1 MLKIIKSIIKMLP
14 NKAKEEKKTSFV
26 RRDRLIEIEKEAQQI
41 WESNKTHEREVDKS
55 KPKFFVTFPYPYMNG
70 RLHLGHAYSLSKAEF
85 QARYKGLKGYNS
97 LFPFGFHC
105 TGMPISAAAIKLK
118 EEFEKFTLETLE
130 ARYQKRVAKDA
141 EELARPT
148 AQYEILRQC
157 GVEQQKVPKFIDP
170 VYWLHY
176 FPKEAVTD
184 LKKFGVSVD
193 FRRSFITT
201 EVNPYYDS
209 FIRWQF
215 NTLKKG
221 EFIKFGKRPSI
232 YSQKDQQICAD
243 HDRAEGEGV
252 LPQEYTLIK
261 LHVIDDKFADILKT
275 DKKVYMVAATLRP
288 ETMYG
293 QTNCFVLPEGKYG
306 IYEMANGELWICSHK
321 SARNMS
327 FQNMTPEWGHPKE
340 VGQVQGTK
348 LIGMKVKAP
357 LTHYEHV
364 YVWPMLDIS
373 MDKGTGIVTS
383 VPSDAPDDYAV
394 MVDLKNKQPL
404 REKFGLTDDM
414 VLPFEPVSIINVP
427 EYSELSAIDAYKSFK
442 VKSMNDKEQLKKA
455 KEEVYLKGFYSGI
468 MKIGEHNGK
477 LVQEAKPLVRQYM
490 IENNLAAA
498 YFEPESKCIS
508 RSGDECVVALCDQW
522 YINYGHEGKE
532 ELKEYINSGAFNAYN
547 ETVKGSFINALDWL
561 SQWGCSRSFG
571 LGTKLPW
578 DPIYLIESLSDSTI
592 YMAYY
597 TICHLLH
604 NDIEGK
610 IVGELGIKAEDM
622 KHEDWDYIF
631 LGGAYTQSAI
641 EEHKLKQLRDNF
653 EYWYP
658 LDLRCS
664 GKDLIKNHLTMSLY
678 NHFFIWGQSK
688 VPRGVFCN
696 GWVLVNKEKMS
707 KQKGNFFT
715 LNEMC
720 DKFSADATRL
730 GLANAGDTLEDANV
744 ELEEAEKAILKLS
757 NIETW
762 LKEISKVIHTFREET
777 PTEVEF
783 YDKVFENELKEVLV
797 FADKAYDGMIMR
809 DVIKQIFFNLNH
821 IKEDYKLNC
830 GNVGMHKRLVKTFIE
845 AQLIALYPI
854 TPHFCEIMWKNYYLP
869 ILTEEERQGKPQLLS
884 DARFPESSP
893 ESIDRSILAQSKF
906 LNKLGNNL
914 RSTYEKLR
922 QKKKD
927 AVIKKIYFVTSEG
940 FKEWQI
946 NVLEYLKG
954 LNEQD
959 RADWKKNLM
968 SAVKDKALVKK
979 SMEFANFKTKEFE
992 NGDAEAFN
1000 SDSYFNEKN
1009 LIQAHINYICKEVIN
1024 TDQLEIITESEAEK
1038 SENKQVKQSAGNVL
1052 PGTPIVVIDF

>member
-1 MLKIIKSIIKMLP
+1 MLP
-14 NKAKEEKKTSFV
+14 NKAKEEKKISFV
-26 RRDRLIEIEKEAQQI
+26 RRDRLIEIEKEAQQLWDSTKI
-41 WESNKTHEREVDKS
+41 HERNIDQS

-70 RLHLGHAYSLSKAEF
+70 RLHLGHAYSMSKAEF
-85 QARYKGLKGYNS
+85 QARYKTLKGYNS

-105 TGMPISAAAIKLK
+105 TGMPISAAALKLK
-118 EEFEKFTLETLE
+118 EELVKFSIETLE
-130 ARYQKRVAKDA
+130 AKYQKRIAKDP
-141 EELARPT
+141 EELNRPT

-157 GVEQQKVPKFIDP
+157 GVEPVDVAAFSDP

-176 FPKEAVTD
+176 FPKEAIGD
-184 LKKFGVSVD
+184 LKRFGVSVD

-201 EVNPYYDS
+201 DVNPYYDS

-221 EFIKFGKRPSI
+221 DFIKFGKRPSI
-232 YSQKDQQICAD
+232 YSEKDQQMCAD

-261 LHVIDDKFADILKT
+261 LQVTDEKFTHIHQT
-275 DKKVYMVAATLRP
+275 DKKVFMVAATLRP

-306 IYEMANGELWICSHK
+306 IYEMTNGELWICSAK
-321 SARNMS
+321 SAKNMS
-327 FQNMTPEWGHPKE
+327 FQNLTHEWGKIKE
-340 VGQVQGTK
+340 VCIVEGLK
-348 LIGMKVKAP
+348 LIGLKVKAP
-357 LTHYEHV
+357 LTSYEYI

-394 MVDLKNKQPL
+394 MHDLKNKQAL
-404 REKFGLTDDM
+404 REKFGLTDEM
-414 VLPFEPVSIINVP
+414 VLAYEPISIINVP
-427 EYSELSAIDAYKSFK
+427 GYSDLSAIDAYKTYK

-468 MKIGEHNGK
+468 MKCGEYDGK
-477 LVQEAKPLVRQYM
+477 PVQEAKNLVRQKM
-490 IENNLAAA
+490 ISDGQAAA

-522 YINYGHEGKE
+522 YINYGADGKE
-532 ELKEYINSGAFNAYN
+532 QLKEHVISSSFNAYN
-547 ETVKGSFINALDWL
+547 ETVRSSFVNALDWL

-578 DPIYLIESLSDSTI
+578 DPQYLIESLSDSTI

-604 NDIEGK
+604 SDIEGK
-610 IVGELGIKAEDM
+610 VIGELAIKAEDIR
-622 KHEDWDYIF
+622 HEDWDYIF
-631 LGGAYTQSAI
+631 LNCPYVEGNI
-641 EEHKLKQLRDNF
+641 EEQKLQQMKESF

-658 LDLRCS
+658 MDLRCS
-664 GKDLIKNHLTMSLY
+664 GKDLIKNHLTMALY
-678 NHFFIWGQSK
+678 NHFFIWGQAK
-688 VPRGVFCN
+688 LPRGVFCN

-715 LNEMC
+715 LSEMC

-762 LKEISKVIHTFREET
+762 LKETLKIIQTFREDT
-777 PTEVEF
+777 PSEVEF
-783 YDKVFENELKEVLV
+783 YDKVFENEVKEVLLH
-797 FADKAYDGMIMR
+797 ADKAYDGMILR
-809 DVIKQIFFNLNH
+809 EVIKQIFFNLNH

-830 GNVGMHKRLVKTFIE
+830 GNLGMNKRLTKYFIE

-869 ILTEEERQGKPQLLS
+869 MLTAEERESKPQLVS
-884 DARFPESSP
+884 HAKFPEINNDKI
-893 ESIDRSILAQSKF
+893 ERSVLAQSNF
-906 LNKLGNNL
+906 LKKLGNNL
-914 RSTYEKLR
+914 RSTFEKFR
-922 QKKKD
+922 VKKKD

-940 FKEWQI
+940 YKEWQI
-946 NVLEYLKG
+946 SVLEYLKS
-954 LNEQD
+954 LNPTE
-959 RADWKKNLM
+959 RTDWKKNLM
-968 SAVKDKALVKK
+968 NVVTDKAVVKK
-979 SMEFANFKTKEFE
+979 SMEFASYKVKEFE
-992 NGDAEAFN
+992 GGDAETFN
-1000 SDSYFNEKN
+1000 ANSYFDEKN
-1009 LIQAHINYICKEVIN
+1009 LILAHINYICKEVIN
-1024 TDQLEIITESEAEK
+1024 SDQLDVLTEYEAEK
-1038 SENKQVKQSAGNVL
+1038 HDNKQVKQSAGNVL
-1052 PGTPIVVIDF
+1052 PGTPIIVIDF

>member
-1 MLKIIKSIIKMLP
+1 MLP

-41 WESNKTHEREVDKS
+41 WESSKTHEREIDTA

-85 QARYKGLKGYNS
+85 QARYKTLKGYNS

-105 TGMPISAAAIKLK
+105 TGMPISAAAIKLR
-118 EEFEKFTLETLE
+118 EELDKFTMETLE
-130 ARYQKRVAKDA
+130 GKYQKRLAKDP
-141 EELARPT
+141 EELNRPT

-157 GVEQQKVPKFIDP
+157 GVSMNEVPKFTDP
-170 VYWLHY
+170 VYWLHH
-176 FPKEAVTD
+176 FPKEAVVD

-201 EVNPYYDS
+201 DVNPYYDS

-215 NTLKKG
+215 NTLKKSD
-221 EFIKFGKRPSI
+221 FIKFGKRPSI
-232 YSQKDQQICAD
+232 YSEKDQQMCAD

-261 LHVIDDKFADILKT
+261 LQVVDEKFGNIHNT
-275 DKKVYMVAATLRP
+275 QKKVFMVAATLRP

-293 QTNCFVLPEGKYG
+293 QTNCYVLPEGKYG
-306 IYEMANGELWICSHK
+306 IYEMKNDELWICSHK
-321 SARNMS
+321 SVRNMS
-327 FQNMTPEWGHPKE
+327 FQNLTPEWGKAKE
-340 VGQVQGTK
+340 VGHVEGNK
-348 LIGMKVKAP
+348 LIGLKVKAP
-357 LTHYEHV
+357 LAKFDHV

-394 MVDLKNKQPL
+394 LTDLKNKQAL

-414 VLPFEPVSIINVP
+414 VLPYEPLSIISVP
-427 EYSELSAIDAYKSFK
+427 GYSELSAVDAYKTYK

-455 KEEVYLKGFYSGI
+455 KEEVYLKGFYSGV
-468 MKIGEHNGK
+468 MKCGEFEGK
-477 LVQEAKPLVRQYM
+477 LVQDAKPLVRQMM
-490 IENNLAAA
+490 IDNNQAAV
-498 YFEPESKCIS
+498 YFEPEGKCIS

-522 YINYGHEGKE
+522 YINYGSESKE
-532 ELKEYINSGAFNAYN
+532 ILKEYVSSNAFNAYN
-547 ETVKGSFINALDWL
+547 ETVKTSFINALDWL
-561 SQWGCSRSFG
+561 REWGCSRSFG

-597 TICHLLH
+597 TISHLLH
-604 NDIEGK
+604 TDIEGQK
-610 IVGELGIKAEDM
+610 VGELGIKAQDLR
-622 KHEDWDYIF
+622 HEDWDYIF
-631 LGGAYTQSAI
+631 LNKEYVSGSI
-641 EEHKLKQLRDNF
+641 EEKKLKQLRDSF

-658 LDLRCS
+658 MDLRCS

-678 NHFFIWGQSK
+678 NHFYIWNKSK
-688 VPRGVFCN
+688 LPKGVFCN

-715 LNEMC
+715 LSEMC
-720 DKFSADATRL
+720 EKFSADATRL

-762 LKEISKVIHTFREET
+762 LKEIVKTIDTFRDDS
-777 PTEVEF
+777 PAEVQF
-783 YDKVFENELKEVLV
+783 YDKVFENEVNEVLLY
-797 FADKAYDGMIMR
+797 ADKAYEGMVMR
-809 DVIKQIFFNLNH
+809 EVIKQIFFNLNH

-830 GNVGMHKRLVKTFIE
+830 GNLGMNKTLTKLFVE

-854 TPHFCEIMWKNYYLP
+854 TPHFSEIMWKNYYLP
-869 ILTEEERQGKPQLLS
+869 MLTEEERQTKPQLVS
-884 DARFPESSP
+884 NARFPEISP
-893 ESIDRSILAQSKF
+893 EMIDRSIVAQSRF
-906 LNKLGNNL
+906 LKKLGNNL
-914 RSTYEKLR
+914 RSTYEKFR

-940 FKEWQI
+940 YKDWQL
-946 NVLEYLKG
+946 NVLDYLKK
-954 LNEQD
+954 LNISEL
-959 RADWKKNLM
+959 ADWKKNLM
-968 SAVKDKALVKK
+968 SVVNDKAVVKK
-979 SMEFANFKTKEFE
+979 SMEFASYKVKEME
-992 NGDAEAFN
+992 GGDADAFN
-1000 SDSYFNEKN
+1000 ANSYFDEKN
-1009 LIQAHINYICKEVIN
+1009 LIIAHINYICKEVIN
-1024 TDQLEIITESEAEK
+1024 TDQIEVMTESEAQK
-1038 SENKQVKQSAGNVL
+1038 SENKMLKQSSGNVL
-1052 PGTPIVVIDF
+1052 PGTPIIVIDF